1 MKGRTGGEGRCRKVE
16 KARWG
21 VGPWASAGRGG
32 EGGIQTAAS
41 PTATCSSMPGVGPA
55 AGRYPVPEH
64 YPHHRPL
71 LPATQRHFSV
81 LLEAQ
86 HNRPAAHCLLQ
97 VWDLQQGVMLYQSA
111 ILTASPLT
119 AVAVDPT
126 FPRVAVGASDGTVRF
141 FDLSS
146 LPACR
151 ALQVGRGS

>member
-1 MKGRTGGEGRCRKVE
+1 M
-16 KARWG
+16 
-21 VGPWASAGRGG
+21 
-32 EGGIQTAAS
+32 
-41 PTATCSSMPGVGPA
+41 
-55 AGRYPVPEH
+55 
-64 YPHHRPL
+64 
-71 LPATQRHFSV
+71 
-81 LLEAQ
+81 
-86 HNRPAAHCLLQ
+86 Q

-151 ALQVGRGS
+151 ALQVSRGRIGTSGKVRRYIPYVLVGGSYLSFV